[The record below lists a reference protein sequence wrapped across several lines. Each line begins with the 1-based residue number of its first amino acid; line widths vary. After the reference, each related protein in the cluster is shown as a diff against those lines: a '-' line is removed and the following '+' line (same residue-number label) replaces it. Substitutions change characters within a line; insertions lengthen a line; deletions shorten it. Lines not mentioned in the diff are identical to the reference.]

1 MEYSTNERAEKIVGK
16 RIMKWLRLPIDQPA
30 ELWYTCPVCKN
41 KNLIDW
47 EYDERLTRSEYNW
60 FLRCH
65 ECNKDYPTC
74 LCCWD
79 DIEKAIN
86 IYLDCI
92 NEIKWTT

>member
-1 MEYSTNERAEKIVGK
+1 MFFDKQSKHQQQEY
-16 RIMKWLRLPIDQPA
+16 
-30 ELWYTCPVCKN
+30 
-41 KNLIDW
+41 
-47 EYDERLTRSEYNW
+47 
-60 FLRCH
+60 
-65 ECNKDYPTC
+65 